1 MIKKVRLVLLIAIF
15 ALLIGIGVYGIR
27 AYESKIAEKCVNA
40 DLIALEKEIEGM
52 KVTIFGG
59 SNEKDRSNIRSMGYM
74 IRTKNGEV
82 IFIDGGDWLDY
93 DVVTS
98 YIDKYTDGLIDH
110 WFVTHAHSDHVGALK
125 DVINKENNYK
135 IENIY
140 YNLLTEEWYKKND
153 ARGYDSEKGML
164 DALKSDKILN
174 HVICEENQK
183 IKIDNLEIDI
193 LRVANPEI
201 TNGDNG
207 NEASMVFKVTAL
219 DVNKSMVFLG
229 DAMTKAS
236 PEILEVKDR
245 LKADAVQMAHHGNW
259 GVTKEVYEAISPNTA
274 FYNSTEGLYNNDA
287 GAGYNTGKWD
297 SIKVRGWLDEIGV
310 ENKILAF
317 EGDQTIHFNSRGLEK
332 INNYEIKEDAE

>member
-1 MIKKVRLVLLIAIF
+1 MIRKVQRILLVIIF
-15 ALLIGIGVYGIR
+15 ALFIGIGIYGIR
-27 AYESKIAEKCVNA
+27 AYENKVAEKCVNT
-40 DLIALEKEIEGM
+40 DLITLEQEIEGM

-59 SNEKDRSNIRSMGYM
+59 SNEEKRHNIRSMGYM
-74 IRTKNGEV
+74 IRSKNGEV
-82 IFIDGGDWLDY
+82 IFIDGGDWFDY

-98 YIDKYTDGLIDH
+98 YIDKYTDGTIDH
-110 WFVTHAHSDHVGALK
+110 WFVTHGHSDHVGALK

-135 IENIY
+135 IENLY

-164 DALKSDKILN
+164 DALASEKILN
-174 HVICEENQK
+174 HVVCEENQK

-219 DVNKSMVFLG
+219 DVDKSMVFLG

-236 PEILEVKDR
+236 PEILEAKDR
-245 LKADAVQMAHHGNW
+245 LEADAVQMAHHGNW
-259 GVTKEVYEAISPNTA
+259 GVTKEVYEAINLEVA
-274 FYNSTEGLYNNDA
+274 FYNATKGLYNNDA
-287 GAGYNTGKWD
+287 GEGYNTGKWD
-297 SIKVRGWLDEIGV
+297 SIKVREWLDEIGV
-310 ENKILAF
+310 EKHILAF
-317 EGDQTIHFNSRGLEK
+317 EGDQTVHFSSAGIKLIDNIEEK
-332 INNYEIKEDAE
+332 ENAE

>member
-1 MIKKVRLVLLIAIF
+1 MLKKVKITLLIIIIVLLIGT
-15 ALLIGIGVYGIR
+15 GIYGIR
-27 AYESKIAEKCVNA
+27 IFENKLVEKCVNE
-40 DLIALEKEIEGM
+40 DLIALEKEVEGM

-59 SNEKDRSNIRSMGYM
+59 SNEKTRNNVRSMGYM

-82 IFIDGGDWLDY
+82 IFIDGGDWVDY

-98 YIDKYTDGLIDH
+98 YINKYTDGMIDH
-110 WFVTHAHSDHVGALK
+110 WIITHGHSDHVGALR
-125 DVINKENNYK
+125 DVINKDNNYK

-140 YNLLTEEWYKKND
+140 YNLLTEEWYKNND
-153 ARGYDSEKGML
+153 ARGYESEKGIL

-236 PEILEVKDR
+236 PEILEAKDR

-259 GVTKEVYEAISPNTA
+259 GVTKEVYEAISPKMA
-274 FYNSTEGLYNNDA
+274 FYNTTEGLYNND
-287 GAGYNTGKWD
+287 GGNGFNTGIWD
-297 SIKVRGWLDEIGV
+297 SVKVRGWLDEIGV

-317 EGDQTIHFNSRGLEK
+317 EGDQTIHFNSFGLEK
-332 INNYEIKEDAE
+332 IDN